1 MANALFAFTL
11 VCLPLALLSVL
22 TDVIESSA
30 SDVIE
35 SSASD
40 VIENRAR
47 LIPGARN
54 VTNPVGAIGALKRVK
69 AHSVNSGQSAVDAL
83 ISFSNSRMTVAEL
96 YQLLDPFSEQI
107 TAAETQLLLQGAST
121 SPNFKTL
128 DAVSDD

>member
-54 VTNPVGAIGALKRVK
+54 VTNPVGAIGAEYY
-69 AHSVNSGQSAVDAL
+69 N
-83 ISFSNSRMTVAEL
+83 N
-96 YQLLDPFSEQI
+96 
-107 TAAETQLLLQGAST
+107 LLQALPGQWPMDCTELSDYRLIRERGVGFELKDFGGQ
-121 SPNFKTL
+121 PITL
-128 DAVSDD
+128 SSKPGSATIAESYR